1 MEDIINNV
9 NNRTANMAL
18 PEMTA
23 TLINALVGD
32 ELTRVRTE
40 RDIAQNNNLYQR

>member
-9 NNRTANMAL
+9 NNRTANITL

-23 TLINALVGD
+23 MLINTLAGT
-32 ELTRVRTE
+32 EL
-40 RDIAQNNNLYQR
+40 